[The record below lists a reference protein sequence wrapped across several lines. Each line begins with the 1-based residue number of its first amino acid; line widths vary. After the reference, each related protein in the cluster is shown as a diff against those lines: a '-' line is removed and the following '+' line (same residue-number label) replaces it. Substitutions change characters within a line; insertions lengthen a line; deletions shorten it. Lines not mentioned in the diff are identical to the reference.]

1 MIGLLGGLGA
11 ALSWATAALTAAR
24 SSRAIGATPTLAWV
38 MLIGLAVLA
47 PTLAFADPGSLSA
60 ATIGF
65 LLLAGVG
72 NVAGLALEYIALRA
86 GPVGMVAPLCS
97 TEGAIAA
104 VIAAIF
110 GEVPSVGVV
119 ATLVVIVVGVLLSSA
134 GEGSPEAPHMVRAAM
149 LSIAAA
155 ILFGINLYA
164 LARAGNQASVVW
176 ILWPAR
182 VVGTVAVAVP
192 LAARLQLRLPGRA
205 WPYVVGSGIA
215 EITGILAYAAGAR
228 HGVAVPAVVGSQFA
242 GLAALGGYLLLD
254 ERITR
259 RQLIGLVLI
268 TAGVGLLAAL
278 QA

>member
-1 MIGLLGGLGA
+1 VIGLLGGLGA

-24 SSRAIGATPTLAWV
+24 ASRALGATPTLAWV
-38 MLIGLAVLA
+38 MLIGLVVLA

-110 GEVPSVGVV
+110 GQVPSVAVM
-119 ATLVVIVVGVLLSSA
+119 ATLAVIVVGVVLSSA
-134 GEGSPEAPHMVRAAM
+134 GEGGPESPHIIRAAM

-164 LARAGNQASVVW
+164 LARAGSQASVVW
-176 ILWPAR
+176 TLWPAR

-242 GLAALGGYLLLD
+242 GLAALGGYLLLH